1 MTPAKLKYFQDIFK
15 EMEESKSDY
24 FNSIL
29 PNQLTSRQHHL
40 LETFVTERIQNE
52 RATATR
58 S

>member
-1 MTPAKLKYFQDIFK
+1 MTPAKLKYFQDEFK
-15 EMEESKSDY
+15 EMEENKSDY

-29 PNQLTSRQHHL
+29 PNQLTSRQQHL